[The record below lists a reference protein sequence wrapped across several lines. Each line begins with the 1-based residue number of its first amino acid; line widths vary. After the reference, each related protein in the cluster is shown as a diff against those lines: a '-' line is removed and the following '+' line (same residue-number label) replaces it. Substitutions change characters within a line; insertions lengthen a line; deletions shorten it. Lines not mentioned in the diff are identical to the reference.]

1 MPWSLPLNVMK
12 EGISFLPKNINLS
25 DPYRFIPDG
34 DAIRL
39 PINCP
44 VEMDV
49 D

>member
-1 MPWSLPLNVMK
+1 MELAVECYEK
-12 EGISFLPKNINLS
+12 GISFLPKNINLS